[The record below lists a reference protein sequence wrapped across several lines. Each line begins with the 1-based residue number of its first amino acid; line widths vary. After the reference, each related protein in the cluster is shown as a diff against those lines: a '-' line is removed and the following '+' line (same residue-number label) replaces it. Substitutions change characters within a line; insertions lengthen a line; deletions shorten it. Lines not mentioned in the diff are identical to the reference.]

1 MSRSG
6 GGVVTPG
13 FVRERTAGFVPIRE
27 YAAIGDG
34 RTVALVGSDGSIDWL
49 PLPTI
54 DSPTIFARLL
64 DAKRGGA
71 FELSPEGPF
80 EVKRRYLPGTSV
92 LETTFSTAEGKVRVT
107 DAMTVPSEG
116 LTPLREVV
124 RKVAGLAG
132 RVPMR
137 WRVRPRFGYGKTP
150 TRIARRGGIPVA
162 ESKDGAFAVMSFG
175 AGEPDL
181 AADEISGRFEVGGED
196 EALLSISFADQEP
209 LVFAARD
216 EVDRRITDTVTA
228 WKGWSGDLTAGG
240 PWTDAVERS
249 ALTLKLL
256 FSAAS
261 GAVAAAATTSLPEVL
276 GGERNWDY
284 RFCWIRDSAFTL
296 DALLHLGCGRE
307 ANAYFWWVMHAS
319 QLTHPRLQVLYRM
332 DGGAEATE
340 RVLDLEGYR
349 RSAPVRVGND
359 AVDQLQLDIYGDL
372 LETAWTYAPIAS
384 PFDADV
390 GRRLAGAADHVCS
403 MWGKPDAGIWEVR
416 SEPQH
421 FTHSKMMCWV
431 ALDRAIRLAE
441 RGAIRARHV
450 DRWRRGRERIENYIW
465 SACWSDRK
473 GALVRAPGGQE
484 LDAAVLLGAHFGFG
498 SGTQRF
504 ERTVEAIGRELRTG
518 PFVYRYSGDDGLDG
532 REGAFLPCSF
542 WLVEALA
549 RIGRRDEAADLM
561 NELVG
566 LANDVGLYSEEIDPA
581 DGAFLGNFPQALTHL
596 ALIEAA
602 LALDQPDR

>member
-181 AADEISGRFEVGGED
+181 SADEISGRFEVVGEQ
-196 EALLSISFADQEP
+196 EALLAISFADQEP
-209 LVFAARD
+209 LVFVGRD
-216 EVDRRITDTVTA
+216 EVDRRIADTVTA

-240 PWTDAVERS
+240 PWADAVERS

-261 GAVAAAATTSLPEVL
+261 GAVAAAATT
-276 GGERNWDY
+276 
-284 RFCWIRDSAFTL
+284 
-296 DALLHLGCGRE
+296 
-307 ANAYFWWVMHAS
+307 
-319 QLTHPRLQVLYRM
+319 
-332 DGGAEATE
+332 
-340 RVLDLEGYR
+340 
-349 RSAPVRVGND
+349 
-359 AVDQLQLDIYGDL
+359 
-372 LETAWTYAPIAS
+372 
-384 PFDADV
+384 
-390 GRRLAGAADHVCS
+390 
-403 MWGKPDAGIWEVR
+403 
-416 SEPQH
+416 
-421 FTHSKMMCWV
+421 
-431 ALDRAIRLAE
+431 
-441 RGAIRARHV
+441 
-450 DRWRRGRERIENYIW
+450 
-465 SACWSDRK
+465 
-473 GALVRAPGGQE
+473 
-484 LDAAVLLGAHFGFG
+484 
-498 SGTQRF
+498 
-504 ERTVEAIGRELRTG
+504 
-518 PFVYRYSGDDGLDG
+518 
-532 REGAFLPCSF
+532 
-542 WLVEALA
+542 
-549 RIGRRDEAADLM
+549 
-561 NELVG
+561 
-566 LANDVGLYSEEIDPA
+566 
-581 DGAFLGNFPQALTHL
+581 
-596 ALIEAA
+596 
-602 LALDQPDR
+602 